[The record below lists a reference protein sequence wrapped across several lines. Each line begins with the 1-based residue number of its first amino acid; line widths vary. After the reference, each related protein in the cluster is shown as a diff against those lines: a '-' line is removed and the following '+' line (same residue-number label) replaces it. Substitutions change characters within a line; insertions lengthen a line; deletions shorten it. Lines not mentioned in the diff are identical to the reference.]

1 MKSPDMKYRQSG
13 DAPASR
19 DDIVAALFDLFRR
32 AGYDGVSVAEISA
45 ATGLGKSSLYH
56 HFPGGKPDM
65 ADAVGVYA
73 LKSMRETVFA
83 PLRDARPIG
92 RKVAALLATVDAKY
106 EGGAAPCLVANMLP
120 SGAAPA
126 PARAI
131 ITEWIDALAAALKA
145 AGLKPAV
152 ARARA
157 TEAVV
162 AIEGALIV
170 AQATGD
176 RGVFRDTLAAVRRSL
191 LADVRQ

>member
-1 MKSPDMKYRQSG
+1 MKSSGANSRQNG
-13 DAPASR
+13 DAPVSR
-19 DDIVAALFDLFRR
+19 GDIVAALFDLFRR
-32 AGYDGVSVAEISA
+32 AGYDGVSLAEISA

-65 ADAVGVYA
+65 AEAVGAYA
-73 LKSMRETVFA
+73 LQSMRETVFA
-83 PLRDARPIG
+83 PLEAAAPAG
-92 RKVAALLATVDAKY
+92 RKVAAMLATIDAKY

-120 SGAAPA
+120 SGAAPTY
-126 PARAI
+126 ARAI
-131 ITEWIDALAAALKA
+131 IVEWIDALTAALKA
-145 AGLKPAV
+145 AGVKPAV

-176 RGVFRDTLAAVRRSL
+176 RRVFPDTLSAIRRSL
-191 LADVRQ
+191 LAGLSA

>member
-1 MKSPDMKYRQSG
+1 MKSPNMRDRQSG
-13 DAPASR
+13 EAPASR

-65 ADAVGVYA
+65 AQAVGAFA

-83 PLRDARPIG
+83 PLGDARPID
-92 RKVAALLATVDAKY
+92 RKVAAMLATVDAKY
-106 EGGAAPCLVANMLP
+106 EGGGAPCLVANMLP

-131 ITEWIDALAAALKA
+131 ITEWIDALTAALKA
-145 AGLKPAV
+145 AGLKSAV

-176 RGVFRDTLAAVRRSL
+176 RVVFRETLAAVRRSL